1 MVTAESLCCGTP
13 VVGFE
18 AGAPELIAIG
28 EFSAFSAWS
37 DMDKLEENVRKM
49 LAADFDRD
57 KIAAAAAKKYAKE
70 TMCEHYLDIYRT
82 MVDPH

>member
-1 MVTAESLCCGTP
+1 
-13 VVGFE
+13 
-18 AGAPELIAIG
+18 
-28 EFSAFSAWS
+28 
-37 DMDKLEENVRKM
+37 MDKLEENVRKM